1 MRPGCPRCCRT
12 WCRKHGI
19 KGGKG
24 GTGEPGRIGG
34 RAPSRVGAAHVL
46 PAAVIV
52 LHRLP
57 DLLPDHSLALLADPY
72 RYISR
77 RCRQAG
83 VDAFETRLLG
93 RRTICMS
100 GPRAAQLFY
109 DPQRF
114 MREGAAPET
123 LKSTLFGHG
132 AVQGMDGAAHRRRK
146 LLFMMIAAPAHTAE
160 LTAMVEAA
168 WARRIAGWGPAPVVL
183 YREAQAVLAEA
194 VCAWAGVPL
203 AGGDLP
209 QRTGQLVSLFDEA
222 APNSWRHLRSRWR
235 RHRAERWACGL
246 VRDVRAGRL
255 AVPARSDGSP
265 RALALVAHASDVQGR
280 LLPER
285 IAAVELL
292 NVLRPTVAV
301 SVYVVQALHALHHH
315 PQWRQPLLAGDAVA
329 SECFMQEVRR
339 FYPFFPTAVARV
351 RTGFDWGGLHFHAGQ
366 RVLLDLYGTNHD
378 PSSWAQPHLFRPQRF
393 LERMPGLFDFIP
405 QGGGEAAHGHRCP
418 GEGIALA
425 LMTAS
430 VRTLAALDW
439 SVPRQDLHIDMRRL
453 PALPR
458 SGFVICDVR
467 PARVAQLPT
476 GADPRVRGEHG
487 PRYGSV

>member
-1 MRPGCPRCCRT
+1 MRLA
-12 WCRKHGI
+12 
-19 KGGKG
+19 
-24 GTGEPGRIGG
+24 IGG
-34 RAPSRVGAAHVL
+34 CGSSRAAM
-46 PAAVIV
+46 PATLLA
-52 LHRLP
+52 RLP
-57 DLLPDHSLALLADPY
+57 DLLLDHSLALLADPY

-83 VDAFETRLLG
+83 VEAFKTRLLG

-114 MREGAAPET
+114 MREGAAPEA

-132 AVQGMDGAAHRRRK
+132 AVQGLDGAAHRRRK
-146 LLFMMIAAPAHTAE
+146 SLFMMLAAPAHAAE
-160 LTAMVEAA
+160 LAAMVEAG
-168 WARRIAGWGPAPVVL
+168 WARRVAGWGPAPVVL
-183 YREAQAVLAEA
+183 YREAQMVLAEA

-203 AGGDLP
+203 AGRDLP
-209 QRTGQLVSLFDEA
+209 LRTGQLVSLFDEA

-235 RHRAERWACGL
+235 RHLAQRWAAGL
-246 VRDVRAGRL
+246 IRAVRAGRL
-255 AVPARSDGSP
+255 AVPARTDGSP
-265 RALALVAHASDVQGR
+265 RALALVAHATDAQGA

-339 FYPFFPTAVARV
+339 FYPFFPAAVARA
-351 RTGFDWGGLHFHAGQ
+351 REDFDWGGVHFRAGQ

-430 VRTLAALDW
+430 VRALAALEW
-439 SVPRQDLHIDMRRL
+439 SLPRQDLHIDMRRL

-458 SGFVICDVR
+458 SGFVVCDVQPVRAAQPPVGTAHRAPGEGGTRYR
-467 PARVAQLPT
+467 PV
-476 GADPRVRGEHG
+476 
-487 PRYGSV
+487 